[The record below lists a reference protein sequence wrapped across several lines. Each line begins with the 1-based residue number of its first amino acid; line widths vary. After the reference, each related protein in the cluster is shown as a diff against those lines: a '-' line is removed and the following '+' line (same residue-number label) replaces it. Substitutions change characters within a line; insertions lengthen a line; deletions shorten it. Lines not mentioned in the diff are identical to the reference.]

1 MTLTKSAAPSKDAE
15 RGVPIAES
23 GPKFAGTDVAVE
35 NLFRRLDGGGSLD
48 AFLKDFP
55 AVSRAQAVAALRDE
69 ARAGMG
75 AAVNVDPRIMD
86 GAPVFRGTRLPVK
99 SLFDYLADGYSLDD
113 FLYQFPSASRE
124 RMRRALEAARQALEI
139 YAYED
144 ASPTHNPANPR
155 PRLRR

>member
-1 MTLTKSAAPSKDAE
+1 MTLTKSAAPSKDAA
-15 RGVPIAES
+15 RGVPIAENA
-23 GPKFAGTDVAVE
+23 PKFAGTDVPIA
-35 NLFRRLDGGGSLD
+35 NLFRCLDGGGSMD

-75 AAVNVDPRIMD
+75 DAVHANPQIMD

-124 RMRRALEAARQALEI
+124 RMRRALEAARQALESH
-139 YAYED
+139 AYENT
-144 ASPTHNPANPR
+144 SG
-155 PRLRR
+155 

>member
-1 MTLTKSAAPSKDAE
+1 MTLTKPAAPAKVGMY
-15 RGVPIAES
+15 GVPIAES

-35 NLFRRLDGGGSLD
+35 NLFRCLDGGGSMD

-75 AAVNVDPRIMD
+75 DAVHANPQIMD

-113 FLYQFPSASRE
+113 FLHQFPSASRE
-124 RMRRALEAARQALEI
+124 RMRRALEAARRALESH
-139 YAYED
+139 AYED
-144 ASPTHNPANPR
+144 ISPNA
-155 PRLRR
+155 

>member
-1 MTLTKSAAPSKDAE
+1 MTLTKDAAPAKVCE
-15 RGVPIAES
+15 YGVPIAEG
-23 GPKFAGTDVAVE
+23 GPTFAGTDVAVE
-35 NLFRRLDGGGSLD
+35 SLFRCLDGGGSLD

-99 SLFDYLADGYSLDD
+99 SLFDYLADGCSLDD

-124 RMRRALEAARQALEI
+124 RMTRALEAARQAMEI

-144 ASPTHNPANPR
+144 ISPNA
-155 PRLRR
+155 

>member
-1 MTLTKSAAPSKDAE
+1 MTLAKSAAPSKDAE

-23 GPKFAGTDVAVE
+23 GPKFAGTDVPVA
-35 NLFRRLDGGGSLD
+35 NLFRCLDGGGSMD

-75 AAVNVDPRIMD
+75 AAVHCDPRIMD

-124 RMRRALEAARQALEI
+124 RMRRALEAARRALEI
-139 YAYED
+139 HAYED
-144 ASPTHNPANPR
+144 IYPNA
-155 PRLRR
+155 

>member
-1 MTLTKSAAPSKDAE
+1 MTLTKSAAPAKVGE
-15 RGVPIAES
+15 YGVPIAES
-23 GPKFAGTDVAVE
+23 GLKFAGTDVAVE
-35 NLFRRLDGGGSLD
+35 NLFLCLDGGGSMD
-48 AFLKDFP
+48 TFLKDFP

-75 AAVNVDPRIMD
+75 DAVHRDPRIMD

-124 RMRRALEAARQALEI
+124 RMRRALEAARQALESH
-139 YAYED
+139 AYENT
-144 ASPTHNPANPR
+144 SG
-155 PRLRR
+155 

>member
-1 MTLTKSAAPSKDAE
+1 MTLTKSAAP
-15 RGVPIAES
+15 GVPIAES

-35 NLFRRLDGGGSLD
+35 NLFRCIDGGGSMD

-69 ARAGMG
+69 ARAGMDD
-75 AAVNVDPRIMD
+75 AVHRDPRIMD

-113 FLYQFPSASRE
+113 FLYQFPSASKE
-124 RMRRALEAARQALEI
+124 RMRRALEAARQTLESH
-139 YAYED
+139 AYENT
-144 ASPTHNPANPR
+144 SG
-155 PRLRR
+155 

>member
-1 MTLTKSAAPSKDAE
+1 MTQAKISAPAKVGMY
-15 RGVPIAES
+15 GVPIVED
-23 GPKFAGTDVAVE
+23 GPKFAGTDVPIA
-35 NLFRRLDGGGSLD
+35 NLFRCLDGGGSMD

-69 ARAGMG
+69 AQTGMG
-75 AAVNVDPRIMD
+75 DAVHANPQIMD

-124 RMRRALEAARQALEI
+124 RMRRALEAARRALESH
-139 YAYED
+139 AYED
-144 ASPTHNPANPR
+144 TSPNA
-155 PRLRR
+155 

>member
-1 MTLTKSAAPSKDAE
+1 MTLTKSPAPSKDAE

-35 NLFRRLDGGGSLD
+35 TLFHCLDGGESMD

-75 AAVNVDPRIMD
+75 AAVRCDPRIMD
-86 GAPVFRGTRLPVK
+86 GGIP
-99 SLFDYLADGYSLDD
+99 
-113 FLYQFPSASRE
+113 RE
-124 RMRRALEAARQALEI
+124 RDLSQNDVAVILVRAKSNRFQYLRPLIPQIQDRVFAVRRGEI
-139 YAYED
+139 AHVN
-144 ASPTHNPANPR
+144 A
-155 PRLRR
+155 

>member
-1 MTLTKSAAPSKDAE
+1 MPLTKSAAAKVGKY
-15 RGVPIAES
+15 GVPIVED

-35 NLFRRLDGGGSLD
+35 NLFRCIDGGGSLD

-55 AVSRAQAVAALRDE
+55 SVSRAQAVAALRDE

-75 AAVNVDPRIMD
+75 GAVHCDARIMD

-124 RMRRALEAARQALEI
+124 RMKRALEAARRALESH
-139 YAYED
+139 AYED
-144 ASPTHNPANPR
+144 ISPNA
-155 PRLRR
+155 

>member
-1 MTLTKSAAPSKDAE
+1 MTLTKSAE
-15 RGVPIAES
+15 RGVTIAES
-23 GPKFAGTDVAVE
+23 GSKFAGTDVPVA
-35 NLFRRLDGGGSLD
+35 NLFRCLDGGGSMD

-75 AAVNVDPRIMD
+75 AAVHSAPQIMD

-124 RMRRALEAARQALEI
+124 RMTRALEAARRALEI
-139 YAYED
+139 HAYED
-144 ASPTHNPANPR
+144 ISPNA
-155 PRLRR
+155 

>member
-1 MTLTKSAAPSKDAE
+1 MTLTQSAAPAKVGMY
-15 RGVPIAES
+15 GVPIAES

-35 NLFRRLDGGGSLD
+35 NLFRCLDGGGSMD

-75 AAVNVDPRIMD
+75 DAVHANPQIMD

-113 FLYQFPSASRE
+113 FLYQFPSASKE
-124 RMRRALEAARQALEI
+124 RMRRALEAARQALESH
-139 YAYED
+139 AYENT
-144 ASPTHNPANPR
+144 SG
-155 PRLRR
+155 

>member
-1 MTLTKSAAPSKDAE
+1 MTLTKSAAPSKDTE
-15 RGVPIAES
+15 RGVTIVAD

-35 NLFRRLDGGGSLD
+35 NLFRCLDGGGSLD

-124 RMRRALEAARQALEI
+124 RITRALEAARRALEI

-144 ASPTHNPANPR
+144 ISPNA
-155 PRLRR
+155 